1 MQDQNTVITFCKYP
15 VEGKVKTRIAKTI
28 GNEFAVKIYK
38 IFAEHTFR
46 ELLKTNTIV
55 PYLFFTEKND
65 REKIQKWTG
74 SKFLLELQEGN
85 DLGDRMYN
93 ACKKVIDKGSKKTVI
108 IGTDIPDI
116 SSEII
121 RKAVKALDNSDV
133 VIGPSND
140 GGYYL
145 LGMKKLHRALFSGI
159 EWSSESVL
167 SLTVEKLNI
176 LNLSY
181 SMLPELIDVDTEDD
195 LKVWLDK
202 DSAKENNILE
212 SIIRSVLLDHIETK

>member
-1 MQDQNTVITFCKYP
+1 
-15 VEGKVKTRIAKTI
+15 
-28 GNEFAVKIYK
+28 
-38 IFAEHTFR
+38 
-46 ELLKTNTIV
+46 
-55 PYLFFTEKND
+55 
-65 REKIQKWTG
+65 
-74 SKFLLELQEGN
+74 
-85 DLGDRMYN
+85 MYN